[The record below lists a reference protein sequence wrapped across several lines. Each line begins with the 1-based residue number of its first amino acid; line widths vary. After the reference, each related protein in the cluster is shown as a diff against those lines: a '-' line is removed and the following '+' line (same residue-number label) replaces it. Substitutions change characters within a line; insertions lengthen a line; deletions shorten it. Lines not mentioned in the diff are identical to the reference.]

1 MKTQNVMNITEYNFN
16 ISTGD
21 SQKIQEPFI
30 PIFIVFSILLFLTC
44 IGIVGNGTVVWLL
57 AFHMKRTPFT
67 TYILNLAIADIGVLI
82 LSILECIYVVYE
94 FIIAVLYHE
103 AVSPLKYY
111 IFAYVVSLFYNTD
124 QFLLTAISA
133 DRCVAV
139 LFPVWHRCHRR
150 PHLSRT
156 VCVFMWVL
164 SFLLSGLDILLI
176 FVKQFTWLLFIV
188 NVVICTPL
196 MALSAVILFVKICLK
211 SQQHKRGKL
220 LTTIFLALFFFLIFG
235 FPVNYLTVF
244 TYYDLLDD
252 LVMVV
257 FACTILN
264 CSVNPLIYF
273 LVGRDKKSRSR
284 LSMKVA
290 LQRIFKDEE
299 NCRGKEAET
308 QGDPPLPVP
317 ARFGASCTI
326 ASALYFLVV

>member
-16 ISTGD
+16 ISTGY
-21 SQKIQEPFI
+21 SQKSQEPFM

-44 IGIVGNGTVVWLL
+44 ILGIVGNGTVVWLL
-57 AFHMKRTPFT
+57 GFRMKRTPFT

-94 FIIAVLYHE
+94 FIIAVLYHD

-196 MALSAVILFVKICLK
+196 MALSAVILFVTICLK

-220 LTTIFLALFFFLIFG
+220 LVTIFLALFFFLIFG
-235 FPVNYLTVF
+235 FPVNYFSSLAYYYVF
-244 TYYDLLDD
+244 
-252 LVMVV
+252 V

-308 QGDPPLPVP
+308 QV
-317 ARFGASCTI
+317 
-326 ASALYFLVV
+326 